1 VSSRTF
7 PAWPT
12 SVPVARSYVT
22 DLLDRVPPAICQT
35 AGLLVS
41 ELATNVVRHTD
52 AAEFV
57 VEVEDLPDDGLLRVG
72 VTDTGRDLPVLRTP
86 GPTSERGRG
95 IQLVSVLADRWGA
108 RRVRDGGRK
117 TVWFELRYVPDSA
130 TA

>member
-12 SVPVARSYVT
+12 SVPGARSFVT
-22 DLLDRVPPAICQT
+22 ELLERVPGRVCET

-52 AAEFV
+52 APTFV
-57 VEVEDLPDDGLLRVG
+57 VAVTDDPADGLLRVE
-72 VTDTGRDLPVLRTP
+72 VTDTGKDLPVLRTP
-86 GPTSERGRG
+86 GPTAEQGRG

-108 RRVRDGGRK
+108 RRARGAPEK
-117 TVWFELRYVPDSA
+117 TVWFELRYASEPA
-130 TA
+130 G